1 MSPLIGA
8 AGSTNLDRLQFDPPA
23 WHHTSHASGNHDAA
37 ESRIAPVSGETG
49 PPAAASNRH
58 ILVVDDESDI
68 RTMLRAL
75 LEDEGY
81 TVGEAVDGADGLAVI
96 RASAHPLIVLLDYKM
111 PRMNGAEM
119 LQAVMADPQLAGHH
133 TFIFITANLLAF
145 SPELLQLLAAA
156 AIPVVEKPFSIA
168 VLLEKIERAS
178 DRLQGSPANPTC

>member
-8 AGSTNLDRLQFDPPA
+8 AGSTILDRRQFDSPA
-23 WHHTSHASGNHDAA
+23 WHDTSRVSGNHDAPA
-37 ESRIAPVSGETG
+37 SRSAPVSGETG
-49 PPAAASNRH
+49 PLPAAFDRH
-58 ILVVDDESDI
+58 ILIVEDESDI
-68 RTMLRAL
+68 RRMLRAL

-119 LQAVMADPQLAGHH
+119 LQAVMADPQLAGRH

>member
-1 MSPLIGA
+1 
-8 AGSTNLDRLQFDPPA
+8 
-23 WHHTSHASGNHDAA
+23 
-37 ESRIAPVSGETG
+37 
-49 PPAAASNRH
+49 
-58 ILVVDDESDI
+58 
-68 RTMLRAL
+68 MLRAL

-119 LQAVMADPQLAGHH
+119 LQAVMADPQLAGRH

-156 AIPVVEKPFSIA
+156 EIPVIEKPFSIA

-178 DRLQGSPANPTC
+178 GRLQGSPADPTY